1 MELEQVAR
9 LVNTHNRSRLERLW
23 ALAPQKQ
30 KTFFELLPLI
40 FHTNDDALP
49 AFVPNAPI
57 GIRGYQP
64 SDQLLAET
72 KKYNPGFSQTQKA
85 FTTYSLEGLY
95 LLNENGELSYPKQPK
110 FVLWLVYKD
119 SNNQEQIDKIK
130 QKMHELI
137 AWAETLGIKLN
148 ARLLN
153 EAAVVTHSVSS
164 DDLDILYSSG
174 LVLAGATPI
183 WCYLSPEQLETYSD
197 AVATVTDELP
207 KDIFSLDFG
216 PLSTRTASSVIDK
229 AVEANLNCM
238 HNNLSSYLELLFY
251 VTLLEQGI
259 NSLWLADE
267 HKRLIFSH
275 QENSFLYDPN
285 ILKLRLITQ
294 HLNYELQLWAQR
306 SLYLKC
312 QERLSI
318 PVSYPEHPWRR
329 DSLTDLVKNWQWHNS
344 EINAIDKRSNANMRA
359 RLDEFAFTKKL
370 TGDFNQR
377 ISQFILESAPNETNK
392 RKPLQQTYEDIFD
405 TAPGV
410 IPRLPESLIPD
421 TAEAQLFLLFDSK
434 QHAWLINDQNTDEK
448 GATSAKPLYAS
459 PSLIHTLAWA
469 ISNGALSKYTQV
481 KLMANNGVISTDGI
495 HSLISYLHKSPLG
508 TTESTMSQ
516 LTWLMFANMHDTP
529 KEAYKQQ
536 DAKLSLYQR
545 DPLNYG
551 YHRRNMVLDIEVLA
565 YEKDQKWHYFK
576 YEGNTAATETLS
588 NLIRWQQHTDQSSF
602 IDSWCPTINFSS
614 SIIKRL
620 NLLAQQVISHYQQS
634 HENGKYMFEIA
645 DRNASV
651 YWQDGIVEDR
661 LAAPSQ
667 SLADELARPTSA
679 YTKIQLDQL
688 LDRDGLYS
696 LLLQSYRDNRIQVFI
711 DGQKTHVNLFIID
724 ELGHLFKQTFHG
736 LRENTLIN
744 NFNDFL
750 TEVKQ
755 RNNLEQTRFY
765 TLKNN
770 DGIWSTLP
778 ITLETADPKKAYLP
792 VKIKMREPTLSSDC
806 NISCGQQQFRGKAND
821 AQLFQQVYDLVN
833 KLRNSNIT
841 YPLYIS
847 SISFVGEKP
856 FSSYHYIVFK
866 QRLEKILNFK

>member
-1 MELEQVAR
+1 MELEQVTR
-9 LVNTHNRSRLERLW
+9 LITSHNRSRLERLW

-72 KKYNPGFSQTQKA
+72 KKYNPGFSQSHRA
-85 FTTYSLEGLY
+85 FTSYPLEGLY

-110 FVLWLVYKD
+110 FGLWLVYKD

-130 QKMHELI
+130 QKMHELLT
-137 AWAETLGIKLN
+137 WAETLGVKLS

-153 EAAVVTHSVSS
+153 ESAVIAHSVSS
-164 DDLDILYSSG
+164 DDLDIFYSSG
-174 LVLAGATPI
+174 LVVAGAIPV
-183 WCYLSPEQLETYSD
+183 WSYLKPEQLESYQDSVNTITNTLSN
-197 AVATVTDELP
+197 
-207 KDIFSLDFG
+207 DIFTIDFG
-216 PLSTRTASSVIDK
+216 PLTTRTPTSVIDK

-238 HNNLSSYLELLFY
+238 HNNLPSYLELLFY
-251 VTLLEQGI
+251 FTLLENGI

-275 QENSFLYDPN
+275 QNNSFLYDPN
-285 ILKLRLITQ
+285 ILKLGLITK
-294 HLNYELQLWAQR
+294 HLSYELQLWAQR

-329 DSLTDLVKNWQWHNS
+329 DNLSDLIKSWQWHNS
-344 EINAIDKRSNANMRA
+344 EIGQLDKRSNANMRA

-377 ISQFILESAPNETNK
+377 ISQFILEFAPNETNK
-392 RKPLQQTYEDIFD
+392 RKPLQQTYEEIFD

-410 IPRLPESLIPD
+410 ISRLPESLIPD
-421 TAEAQLFLLFDSK
+421 SAEAQLFLLFDSK
-434 QHAWLINDQNTDEK
+434 QHVWLINDKNSDDK
-448 GATSAKPLYAS
+448 ATTPAKPLYAS
-459 PSLIHTLAWA
+459 SSLIQTLAWA

-508 TTESTMSQ
+508 AADSTSAK

-565 YEKDQKWHYFK
+565 YENGQKWHYFK
-576 YEGNTAATETLS
+576 YEDNTAATETLA
-588 NLIRWQQHTDQSSF
+588 NLIRWQQHTDQSNY
-602 IDSWCPTINFSS
+602 IDSWCPTNNFSS

-620 NLLAQQVISHYQQS
+620 NTLAENVIHHYQQS
-634 HENGKYMFEIA
+634 NNNGKYMFEIA
-645 DRNASV
+645 DRTASV
-651 YWQDGIVEDR
+651 NWQDGIVEDR

-667 SLADELARPTSA
+667 NLADELARPTSA
-679 YTKIQLDQL
+679 YTNTRLDQL

-696 LLLQSYRDNRIQVFI
+696 LLLKSYRNNRIQVFI
-711 DGQKTHVNLFIID
+711 DGQKAHVNLFIID
-724 ELGHLFKQTFHG
+724 ELGHVFKQTFQG

-750 TEVKQ
+750 TEVNQ

-765 TLKNN
+765 TLKNT
-770 DGIWSTLP
+770 DGVWSTLP

-792 VKIKMREPTLSSDC
+792 VKVKMREPTLSSDC
-806 NISCGQQQFRGKAND
+806 TISCGQQQFRGKAND
-821 AQLFQQVYDLVN
+821 AQLFHQVYELVN
-833 KLRNSNIT
+833 KLRNSNIN

-847 SISFVGEKP
+847 NISFVGEKP
-856 FSSYHYIVFK
+856 FSSYHYITFK